1 MNRRLEMLLGILLLS
16 PLAVDAAAL
25 VEQPS
30 RTFGYFIGDILEQR
44 ILMELDGTALE
55 LKALPASERVGAWL
69 QRLPS
74 KLVADKRG
82 QRWLEL
88 KYQLINAPTEL
99 QAVSLPAMQLAVV
112 SGTPL
117 AIESWS
123 FSVAP
128 LTAAVLSAD
137 AGPVLMRP
145 DRQPVLVDDQ
155 LAAKR
160 LILTSLALVVTL
172 LLWLGWWLWRRNAD
186 TSRLP
191 FAQAWHQLNKLDPNQ
206 LDDDPQAW
214 LVMHHAFNNA
224 AGRTINRTT
233 IQALIRQDAW
243 LESYAARIDEFYLA
257 SSARFFEQAMQPQ
270 PFALLE
276 LCKTLYLVEK
286 RHSGGSRQ
294 AHG

>member
-1 MNRRLEMLLGILLLS
+1 MLLGILLLS
-16 PLAVDAAAL
+16 PVAVNAAAL

-30 RTFGYFIGDILEQR
+30 RHFGYFIGDVLEQR
-44 ILMELDGTALE
+44 ILMELDGAALE
-55 LKALPASERVGAWL
+55 LTELPTSERVGAWL

-74 KLVADKRG
+74 KLVSDERE

-99 QAVSLPAMQLAVV
+99 QAVSLPALKLAVV
-112 SGTPL
+112 GGTPL
-117 AIESWS
+117 AIEPWS

-128 LTAAVLSAD
+128 LTPAVLPAG

-145 DRQPVLVDDQ
+145 DRQPVLADDQ

-160 LILTSLALVVTL
+160 LILTILALVATL
-172 LLWLGWWLWRRNAD
+172 LLWLGWWLWRRSAD
-186 TSRLP
+186 ISRLP
-191 FAQAWHQLNKLDPNQ
+191 FAQAWHQLNKLDPNR
-206 LDDDPQAW
+206 LDDDPEAW
-214 LVMHHAFNNA
+214 YIMHHAFNDA

-233 IQALIRQDAW
+233 IPDLIRQDAW
-243 LESYAARIDEFYLA
+243 LESYQARIDEFYLA
-257 SSARFFEQAMQPQ
+257 SSARFFEQVVQPR
-270 PFALLE
+270 PFALIE

-294 AHG
+294 ARG